1 VADAWGGSWAQSWG
15 SSWGAGEAQV
25 ESAETTKGRA
35 EWLMRVAPD
44 RRHRRSRKEISDA
57 RLRFGLKD
65 ALAQETIVEVAK
77 SQVARAEVD
86 PQKQFEEL
94 ARELQLRQ
102 IEFSAGHLEALAIE
116 RERLISE
123 EIKRRLLQQR
133 EDEQVITLVMLA
145 AGAVI

>member
-1 VADAWGGSWAQSWG
+1 VADAWGGAWGQSWG
-15 SSWGAGEAQV
+15 ASWGAGEVQV
-25 ESAETTKGRA
+25 ETTKGRA
-35 EWLMRVAPD
+35 EWLMRIAPD
-44 RRHRRSRKEISDA
+44 RRHRRSRKQISED
-57 RLRFGLKD
+57 RERFGLKD
-65 ALAQETIVEVAK
+65 AYALETIVEVAQR
-77 SQVARAEVD
+77 QVARLEVD
-86 PQKQFEEL
+86 PQKQYDEL

-133 EDEQVITLVMLA
+133 EDEQVIQLVLLA